1 MKERFRQ
8 EDLSAESL
16 WLSMGNASLLA
27 DVISKKKARTKLI
40 SEDNGKSKMLKVDML
55 NIFHDREINE
65 KIMIGFFQSKQMKLF
80 ALKLTRDMY
89 ENEFN
94 LCSSVV
100 SKIDKSNI
108 PVNES
113 YATTSNS
120 TLLEHTFGVVNMMK
134 RVCETRYGLY
144 GDFFYLSALVHDFGK
159 SFVLNTKYSLDHTL
173 KHHQKSAEYLK
184 IIVENTKDLS
194 SFHKD
199 IILKNVVPVINA
211 HHSNELRKSILGT
224 DESQKSLKKEEQLQN
239 SPTEFKKRL
248 LNALIAADTQQRAR
262 ELVEYSE

>member
-1 MKERFRQ
+1 MSR
-8 EDLSAESL
+8 DLSVESL

-27 DVISKKKARTKLI
+27 DIISKKKARIRQI
-40 SEDNGKSKMLKVDML
+40 SEDNSKSKTLKDDML
-55 NIFHDREINE
+55 DIFHDRKINE

-80 ALKLTRDMY
+80 ALELTRDMY
-89 ENEFN
+89 ESDFN
-94 LCSSVV
+94 VCSSVV
-100 SKIDKSNI
+100 PKIEKSNI
-108 PVNES
+108 LVDES
-113 YATTSNS
+113 YEATSNS

-134 RVCETRYGLY
+134 KICETRYGLY

-184 IIVENTKDLS
+184 IIVENTKNLS

-199 IILKNVVPVINA
+199 IILKNVVPVIDA
-211 HHSNELRKSILGT
+211 HHTDELRKKILGT
-224 DESQKSLKKEEQLQN
+224 DESLKSSKKEEYLQN

-248 LNALIAADTQQRAR
+248 LSALIAADTQQRAY
-262 ELVEYSE
+262 ELVEYSA